1 MTSRFV
7 ALPVNRGDA
16 FLLDRGNKTVLVDGG
31 ASEKGLVSELKKHW
45 KQGQRVID
53 TVVVTHNDLDHT
65 GGIIGLLNS
74 SEFKVRE
81 IRLPAYWQSVYE
93 VVANHNTH
101 SRFSLALVKLVHDF
115 VVVAGRVRHASIK
128 ELVSEVLRR
137 ERGYWDEKSER
148 RYTKRDHIERVFGF
162 SEGLTPTADAFD
174 KLIFVLGNEVE
185 LDDTVDK
192 MYDQL
197 FSVMENTDVW
207 GTSFNIEIAAWQL
220 IELSKH
226 VNNIVKISQ
235 LSLNNHIMIRYYLHD
250 HSLSIKKGMDDD
262 FLVPVN
268 AKEISSRDLD
278 VFCYSCHKEIE
289 CAVIQTVKS
298 ISNRYS
304 IPFYAL
310 ETENSPGVL
319 FCAECCVHPIG
330 MSPDRLVIAAG
341 FHHGAK
347 DNSSAYE
354 KIEKWGRGIIWVRS
368 DGGKSSR
375 PCQKYVDLLGQ
386 KFCTICNKPIYKK
399 QPVRL
404 YAIGKNW
411 TNRCRTRTCSCMP
424 VDLR

>member
-7 ALPVNRGDA
+7 ALPVDRGDA
-16 FLLDRGNKTVLVDGG
+16 FLLDREEKTVLVDGG
-31 ASEKGLVSELKKHW
+31 ASKKGLVSNLKKYW

-65 GGIIGLLNS
+65 GGIIGLLDSN
-74 SEFKVRE
+74 EFTVRE

-93 VVANHNTH
+93 AVANDNTH
-101 SRFSLALVKLVHDF
+101 FRFSLALVKLVHDL
-115 VVVAGRVRHASIK
+115 VVVTGRVRQANIK
-128 ELVSEVLRR
+128 ELVSETLRR
-137 ERGYWDEKSER
+137 ERGYRDERSER
-148 RYTKRDHIERVFGF
+148 RYERKDDESLSGL
-162 SEGLTPTADAFD
+162 SEGLMSTANVLD
-174 KLIFVLGNEVE
+174 KLIFWYGNEVE
-185 LDDTVDK
+185 LDFLLNNI
-192 MYDQL
+192 YDNL
-197 FSVMENTDVW
+197 LSVMESSGIW
-207 GTSFNIEIAAWQL
+207 GTSINIKVAAWQL
-220 IELSKH
+220 IELSKY
-226 VNNIVKISQ
+226 VNNIVKISK
-235 LSLNNHIMIRYYLHD
+235 LSLDSHIVVRYYLHD
-250 HSLSIKKGMDDD
+250 HSLLIKRSVDGD

-268 AKEISSRDLD
+268 AKEVSSRDLN
-278 VFCYSCHKEIE
+278 VFCHSCRRKIE
-289 CAVIQTVKS
+289 CVVIQAVKS

-304 IPFYAL
+304 IPFYAI

-319 FCAECCVHPIG
+319 FCAECCVYPMG
-330 MSPDRLVIAAG
+330 MSPKRLVIAAG

-354 KIEKWGRGIIWVRS
+354 MIEKWGQGVIWVRS

-411 TNRCRTRTCSCMP
+411 TTRGFARTCSCMS

>member
-7 ALPVNRGDA
+7 ALPVDRGDA
-16 FLLDRGNKTVLVDGG
+16 FLLDREEKTVLVDGG
-31 ASEKGLVSELKKHW
+31 ASKKGLVSNLKKYW
-45 KQGQRVID
+45 NQGQRVID
-53 TVVVTHNDLDHT
+53 TVVVTHNDLEHT
-65 GGIIGLLNS
+65 GGIIGLLDSN
-74 SEFKVRE
+74 EFTVRE

-101 SRFSLALVKLVHDF
+101 YRFSLALVQLVHDF

-137 ERGYWDEKSER
+137 ERRYWDEKSER
-148 RYTKRDHIERVFGF
+148 RYTKRDNIERVLGF
-162 SEGLTPTADAFD
+162 SEGLTPTANVFD
-174 KLIFVLGNEVE
+174 KLIFVPRNEVE
-185 LDDTVDK
+185 LEDTVDE

-197 FSVMENTDVW
+197 FSVMKDTDVW

-220 IELSKH
+220 IELSKY
-226 VNNIVKISQ
+226 VNNIVIISQ
-235 LSLNNHIMIRYYLHD
+235 LSLNNHIAIRYYLHD
-250 HSLSIKKGMDDD
+250 HSLSIKKNIDDD

-268 AKEISSRDLD
+268 AKEVSSRDLNN
-278 VFCYSCHKEIE
+278 FCYSCHKEIE

-304 IPFYAL
+304 IPFYAI

-330 MSPDRLVIAAG
+330 MSLNRLVIAAG

-354 KIEKWGRGIIWVRS
+354 LIEKWGRGVIWIRS
-368 DGGKSSR
+368 DGGKSTR
-375 PCQKYVDLLGQ
+375 PCQKYVNLRGQ
-386 KFCTICNKPIYKK
+386 KFCTICNKPIYGKR
-399 QPVRL
+399 PVRL

-411 TNRCRTRTCSCMP
+411 INRGLTRTCSCMS